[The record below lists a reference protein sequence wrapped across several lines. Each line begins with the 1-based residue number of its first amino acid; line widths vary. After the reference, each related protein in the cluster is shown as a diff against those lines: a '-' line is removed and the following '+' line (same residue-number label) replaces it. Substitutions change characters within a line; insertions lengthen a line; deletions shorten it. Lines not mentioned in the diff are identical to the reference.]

1 MSHFR
6 LWTYRHSL
14 IHIMEIKDM
23 PLLFIL
29 FGDHVEVMRI
39 YKKIFHVVFKHHFIA
54 TYGGSQQKVHNLNLL
69 NMKQRARATNSGSL

>member
-39 YKKIFHVVFKHHFIA
+39 YKKIFHV
-54 TYGGSQQKVHNLNLL
+54 QKVHNLNLL